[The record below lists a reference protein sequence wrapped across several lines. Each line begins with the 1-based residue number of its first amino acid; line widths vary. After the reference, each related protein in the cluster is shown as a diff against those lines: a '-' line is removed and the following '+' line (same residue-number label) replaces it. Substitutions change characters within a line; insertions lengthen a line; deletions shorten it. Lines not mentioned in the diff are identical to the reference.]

1 MKTYSISQLARKF
14 DLSRSTLLYYD
25 RIGLLQAF
33 ERTGAGYRR
42 YSTND
47 RKKLERI
54 CLFRR
59 AGLPLSDIQKLLAA
73 NSEPSVKVLEKR
85 LRDLGDEILQLRGQQ
100 HMIIAMLKNMTNH
113 AFAPAI
119 DKRIWVEM
127 MAAAGMDEKAMNRG
141 TTDPGVGAGMM
152 RPEHAYRFCICE
164 CKNCNHDALTTTL

>member
-127 MAAAGMDEKAMNRG
+127 MAAAGMDEKAMKAWHVEFERRA
-141 TTDPGVGAGMM
+141 PEAHFEFLLSIGV
-152 RPEHAYRFCICE
+152 PETEARRIRE
-164 CKNCNHDALTTTL
+164 WARE